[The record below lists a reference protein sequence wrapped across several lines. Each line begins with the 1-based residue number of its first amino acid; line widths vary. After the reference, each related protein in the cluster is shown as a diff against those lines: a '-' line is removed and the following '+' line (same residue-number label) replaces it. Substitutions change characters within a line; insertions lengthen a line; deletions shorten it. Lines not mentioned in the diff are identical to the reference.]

1 MVLLE
6 NISWNICEYFV
17 KILWIFRENFVNI
30 SFKFREYFVKILW
43 IFHENFVKFLSIFEQ
58 SLHCQS
64 SMITIRDASRTHQ
77 MYVSTIYDTW
87 LGNRVVQNVY
97 CLSCSVYIVRIEENK
112 WWCCL
117 TECLHPLW
125 KPYVLLQMCAVC
137 AVCAVCVHT
146 SNRWCKSNL
155 LWCASHTTLPV
166 I

>member
-6 NISWNICEYFV
+6 NISWNIC
-17 KILWIFRENFVNI
+17 
-30 SFKFREYFVKILW
+30 EYFVKILW

-137 AVCAVCVHT
+137 AVCVHT